1 MTERP
6 TRLALGLE
14 VAALAA
20 ALVVAVL
27 SDGWSDWDLPLLLT
41 LTALSIISDLIAIET
56 RVSRVA
62 VSASLMTIVIG
73 AVLLGGAPAALM
85 GVITIGA
92 GWLKHRYELHHLLI
106 NLVTYAWFPLIAG
119 IVFHV
124 VADAGGIDTG
134 SLGFYLLIIAVFV
147 LALAI
152 DFALIAGYSCYVERS
167 SFLTKVQRGLL
178 PVLPSELAASMLAL
192 GFAAAYV
199 QAGTAAV
206 ALLSVIILVFQYTVG
221 ALLVS
226 QDRGDE
232 LELRARQLAGFQVA
246 LLSALLRTLDL
257 RDRMTARHSA
267 AVARYSREIAA
278 ASGFSPEDQELVH
291 SAGLLHDIG
300 KFVLPD
306 NILKSGRRRL
316 TDAEWD
322 AIKAHP
328 YEGARIVSQ
337 IDGYQPIGEI
347 ILAHHERID
356 GKGYPRG
363 LNEQRDPRAGEDRLG
378 RRHLRRDDRP
388 RHLSRAG
395 QLLRGRRRAAP
406 RLRHPARPPL
416 RRGPGRGARWQGP
429 RLPPRRGRGLRGR
442 AGARQAHPRLRP
454 GDAGSRRARRLSR
467 AWTNKRRRR
476 KPLSGSGGGAYAFQN
491 DLSSALAEAHGGPF
505 PCGSITLL
513 GLSHPT
519 TSLTELTKPGQ
530 NLQLGA

>member
-6 TRLALGLE
+6 TRLVIGLE
-14 VAALAA
+14 LVAIAGAV
-20 ALVVAVL
+20 VVAVL
-27 SDGWSDWDLPLLLT
+27 SDGWSNWDLPLLVT
-41 LTALSIISDLIAIET
+41 LTALSIVSDLIAIET
-56 RVSRVA
+56 RVTRVA

-85 GVITIGA
+85 GVITILI
-92 GWLKHRYELHHLLI
+92 GWIKHRYEAEHLLI
-106 NLVTYAWFPLIAG
+106 NLVTYAWFPLAAG
-119 IVFHV
+119 LVFRAT
-124 VADAGGIDTG
+124 ADASAIDSG
-134 SLGFYLLIIAVFV
+134 SMGFYLLIVAVFII
-147 LALAI
+147 ALAI
-152 DFALIAGYSCYVERS
+152 DFVLIAGYSCYVERS
-167 SFLTKVQRGLL
+167 SFVTKVQRGLL

-206 ALLSVIILVFQYTVG
+206 ALLSVIILIFQYVVR

-278 ASGFSPEDQELVH
+278 QSGLSAEDQELVH

-306 NILKSGRRRL
+306 NILKSGRRKL
-316 TDAEWD
+316 TDAEWE

-337 IDGYQPIGEI
+337 IDGYQPISEI
-347 ILAHHERID
+347 ILAHHERVD

-363 LNEQRDPRAGEDRLG
+363 LSEQEIPELAKIISVADTYDVMTARDTYREPVSSYEAVVEMRRVSGSQLDPRYVEAFVAVLDGKDLAYRHGEDADFEAELALDKRI
-378 RRHLRRDDRP
+378 HDYVK
-388 RHLSRAG
+388 AT
-395 QLLRGRRRAAP
+395 
-406 RLRHPARPPL
+406 PAV
-416 RRGPGRGARWQGP
+416 
-429 RLPPRRGRGLRGR
+429 
-442 AGARQAHPRLRP
+442 
-454 GDAGSRRARRLSR
+454 GDRAR
-467 AWTNKRRRR
+467 
-476 KPLSGSGGGAYAFQN
+476 
-491 DLSSALAEAHGGPF
+491 
-505 PCGSITLL
+505 
-513 GLSHPT
+513 
-519 TSLTELTKPGQ
+519 
-530 NLQLGA
+530 

>member
-6 TRLALGLE
+6 TRLAIGLE

-20 ALVVAVL
+20 ALVVPVL
-27 SDGWSDWDLPLLLT
+27 SNGWSDWDLPLLLT

-278 ASGFSPEDQELVH
+278 ASGFSPEEQELVH

-347 ILAHHERID
+347 ILAHHERLD

-363 LNEQRDPRAGEDRLG
+363 LDESEIPELAKIVSVADTYDVMTARDTYREPVSSYEAVVELRRVSGTQLDPRYVEALVAVLDGKDLAYRHGEDADFEAELAIDKRIHDYVQSTPAVG
-378 RRHLRRDDRP
+378 E
-388 RHLSRAG
+388 RAG
-395 QLLRGRRRAAP
+395 
-406 RLRHPARPPL
+406 
-416 RRGPGRGARWQGP
+416 
-429 RLPPRRGRGLRGR
+429 
-442 AGARQAHPRLRP
+442 
-454 GDAGSRRARRLSR
+454 
-467 AWTNKRRRR
+467 
-476 KPLSGSGGGAYAFQN
+476 
-491 DLSSALAEAHGGPF
+491 
-505 PCGSITLL
+505 
-513 GLSHPT
+513 
-519 TSLTELTKPGQ
+519 
-530 NLQLGA
+530 